1 MVGVIEHYDKYDEDS
16 RLVKDKVHKVEFST
30 TLYILNKYIV
40 KNMNIL
46 DLGAGTV
53 RYSFYYAERGN
64 SVTAVDI
71 VPKHV
76 TIMKEKLTENKDADI
91 KISLGTA
98 TDLSAFADESFDVV
112 LCLGPLYHL
121 KTKIERDK
129 CINECLRV
137 LKKDGILAIAYI
149 NKLFI
154 TTALIKNNKSAC
166 LHENF
171 LNQII
176 NNGTVDNDGRN
187 TFIMNSYF
195 FLPNEIE
202 DYLGAFSTDKLEHV
216 GTDGISVILNDM
228 VNEFSDEEYD
238 GWMKYHLKICGE
250 PSILGYSN
258 HGLYLCRKK

>member
-1 MVGVIEHYDKYDEDS
+1 MANLIQHYEKYDEDI
-16 RLVKDKVHKVEFST
+16 RLIKDKVHKIEYST
-30 TLYILNKYIV
+30 TLHILNKYIEN
-40 KNMNIL
+40 NMNIL
-46 DLGAGTV
+46 DLGAGTG
-53 RYSFYYAERGN
+53 RYSFYYGEKGN

-76 TIMKEKLTENKDADI
+76 TIMKEKLMKNKDIDI
-91 KISLGTA
+91 DINLGTA
-98 TDLSAFADESFDVV
+98 TDLSVFAEGSFDVV

-121 KTKIERDK
+121 KTQLERDK

-154 TTALIKNNKSAC
+154 TTTLIKDDNSSC
-166 LHENF
+166 LNEKF
-171 LNQII
+171 LNKII
-176 NNGTVDNDGRN
+176 DNGTVENYKDD
-187 TFIMNSYF
+187 TFLKNSYF

-202 DYLGAFSTDKLEHV
+202 DYLGGFPTNKLEHV

-228 VNEFSDEEYD
+228 VNELSDEKYE

-258 HGLYLCRKK
+258 HGLYVCRKK